1 MFTVVPALTMS
12 FAPSATVTSPLRFM
26 VPDQVSVPEIIP
38 DFVSFTA
45 DAAGKVT
52 SPVSTESNNSATNDM
67 LLCDVVFFKI
77 DTSLFSHLTLEYN
90 TAPYLPF

>member
-1 MFTVVPALTMS
+1 
-12 FAPSATVTSPLRFM
+12 M

-38 DFVSFTA
+38 DLVSFTA

-52 SPVSTESNNSATNDM
+52 SPVKIDSSKSATNDM

-77 DTSLFSHLTLEYN
+77 DTSPSCYLTLEYN
-90 TAPYLPF
+90 TAPQLPL